1 MKRKKRGKIVMAGFR
16 GEKVNS
22 EFSDNEDWSLKR
34 TFGAIS
40 ERINNW
46 NEPKRTV
53 KMHMQEIRDTKC

>member
-16 GEKVNS
+16 REKVNS